1 MMILALEFSAAE
13 RSVALARDGRVL
25 AAARETGPRGTNAFS
40 LISRVLAEAGV
51 RREEVETIAVGL
63 GPGSYTGIRVAV
75 SVAQGWQL
83 ARPVR
88 LLGVDAVTTLTTQA
102 QAAGI
107 FGQVNVLIDAQRGE
121 YYLATWELT
130 ASERREITPL
140 RLVPTAGVKPG
151 PGEIYLGP
159 DAPRVG
165 GTLMYPAADTV
176 VQLAAQCPR
185 PGVGETL
192 EPVYLRESTFV
203 KWQPAIAPGVAG
215 I

>member
-1 MMILALEFSAAE
+1 MILALEFSAAE

-25 AAARETGPRGTNAFS
+25 AEARETGPRGTNAFG
-40 LISRVLAEAGV
+40 LISRVLAEAGA
-51 RREEVETIAVGL
+51 RREDLDTLAVGL

-102 QAAGI
+102 QASGI
-107 FGQVNVLIDAQRGE
+107 FGRVNVLIDAQRGE
-121 YYLATWELT
+121 FYHAIWELT
-130 ASERREITPL
+130 ATERREVKPL
-140 RLVPTAGVKPG
+140 HLVPATDLKPG
-151 PGEIYLGP
+151 PDDICLGP
-159 DAPRVG
+159 DAARFG
-165 GTLMYPAADTV
+165 GVVMYPAAATV
-176 VQLAAQCPR
+176 AQLAAQFPR

-203 KWQPAIAPGVAG
+203 KWQPTLAPGVVG